1 MESIEKLRVLLKH
14 WIDHNGGHVQEFD
27 KWRDVM
33 AGEHKSM
40 ATALSQAME
49 QMDAVSATLQAALDE
64 LGGPLEST
72 EHHHHHH
79 HHHDTHDDH
88 DH

>member
-1 MESIEKLRVLLKH
+1 MESIDKLRVLLKH

-27 KWRDVM
+27 KWREVM
-33 AGEHKSM
+33 AGEDQEAMVQSLAK
-40 ATALSQAME
+40 AME

-64 LGGPLEST
+64 LGGPVEG
-72 EHHHHHH
+72 EGHHHHH
-79 HHHDTHDDH
+79 HHHDH

>member
-1 MESIEKLRVLLKH
+1 MDSIDKLRVLLKH

-33 AGEHKSM
+33 AGEGNDAM
-40 ATALSQAME
+40 AAALVKAME
-49 QMDAVSATLQAALDE
+49 QMDAVSATLNDALDE
-64 LGGPLEST
+64 LGGPAESS

-79 HHHDTHDDH
+79 HHHDH
-88 DH
+88 